1 MIKQNIN
8 NLKIYENELSKL
20 LSYPINI
27 LSVYKD
33 DDENLYTVNCIGKE
47 LFYIVE
53 DLNENL
59 TYLSFYNKESIQLFF
74 KNLSLKTDSLNT
86 INNLYTEIKNLFS
99 IYEVSN
105 NNKKSAINF
114 EDFIEEF
121 YYDRPYY
128 YYYLLNNIDY
138 KTYLVVDFHLEDGKI
153 KPYYYLNLPN
163 SKDLIYYIGD
173 EKKILKLIENNL
185 KLNRKL

>member
-1 MIKQNIN
+1 M
-8 NLKIYENELSKL
+8 
-20 LSYPINI
+20 
-27 LSVYKD
+27 
-33 DDENLYTVNCIGKE
+33 
-47 LFYIVE
+47 
-53 DLNENL
+53 
-59 TYLSFYNKESIQLFF
+59 
-74 KNLSLKTDSLNT
+74 
-86 INNLYTEIKNLFS
+86 
-99 IYEVSN
+99 
-105 NNKKSAINF
+105 KSAINF

-128 YYYLLNNIDY
+128 YYYLLNNIDH

-163 SKDLIYYIGD
+163 SKDLIYYLGE